1 MKANSFRALDELRLL
16 AKVEAELIAL
26 RDFEK
31 SLGKPAEE
39 ALRIAKATMRMKYPR
54 FADKPVL
61 K

>member
-1 MKANSFRALDELRLL
+1 MKANTYRALDELRLR

-31 SLGKPAEE
+31 SLGKSPRD
-39 ALRIAKATMRMKYPR
+39 ALEIAKATMRMKYPR
-54 FADKPVL
+54 FADTLL